1 MSQLPTFPDVLAAH
15 KRLAGHALRT
25 PTLSSPAINQHLDLS
40 LFFKCENLQRIGA
53 FKFRGA
59 WNAMSQLTESAR
71 QKGVVTHSSGN
82 HAQAIALCGK
92 LLDIRTTVVMPN
104 NAPRFK
110 RNATAAHGATIID
123 YDPADKR
130 REEISANLAKTH
142 GYTLVPPFDH
152 PHIIAGQGTAA
163 LEMLEDEEDLDLL
176 LIPCGG
182 GGLLS
187 GSALSARHLTPQ
199 CRVIG
204 VEPMMADDAARSF
217 RSGNI
222 ERVSNPNTIA
232 DGTRTES
239 LGQITFALIRQNV
252 DDIVTVPE
260 DAIKEAVRLL
270 FRLGKLVVEPSGA
283 LGLAALLCSAVPAH
297 GRIGIM
303 ISGGNI
309 DDQCMTELLSAM
321 Q

>member
-1 MSQLPTFPDVLAAH
+1 MPQLPTFPDVLAAH

-25 PTLSSPAINQHLDLS
+25 PTLSSPAINQYLDLS
-40 LFFKCENLQRIGA
+40 LFFKCENLQRVGA

-92 LLDIRTTVVMPN
+92 LLDIPTTIVMPN
-104 NAPRFK
+104 NAPRLK

-123 YDPADKR
+123 YDPAHKR
-130 REEISANLAKTH
+130 REEISADLAKTH

-152 PHIIAGQGTAA
+152 PHVIAGQGTAA
-163 LEMLEDEEDLDLL
+163 LEMLEDQDDLDLL
-176 LIPCGG
+176 LVPCGG

-187 GSALSARHLTPQ
+187 GSALSARHLAPQ

-217 RSGNI
+217 RSGTI

-239 LGQITFALIRQNV
+239 LGKITFALIRQNV

-283 LGLAALLCSAVPAH
+283 LGLAALLSSAVPTH

-309 DDQCMTELLSAM
+309 DDQCMTELLSAL
-321 Q
+321 

>member
-40 LFFKCENLQRIGA
+40 LLFKCENLQRIGA

-92 LLDIRTTVVMPN
+92 LLDIPTTVVMPN

-123 YDPADKR
+123 YDPVDKR

-152 PHIIAGQGTAA
+152 PHVIAGQGTAA
-163 LEMLEDEEDLDLL
+163 LEMLEDKDDLDLL

-187 GSALSARHLTPQ
+187 GSALSARHLAPQ

-217 RSGNI
+217 RSGKI
-222 ERVSNPNTIA
+222 ERVCNPNTIA

-260 DAIKEAVRLL
+260 DAIKEAVRVL

-321 Q
+321 

>member
-1 MSQLPTFPDVLAAH
+1 
-15 KRLAGHALRT
+15 
-25 PTLSSPAINQHLDLS
+25 
-40 LFFKCENLQRIGA
+40 
-53 FKFRGA
+53 
-59 WNAMSQLTESAR
+59 
-71 QKGVVTHSSGN
+71 
-82 HAQAIALCGK
+82 
-92 LLDIRTTVVMPN
+92 MPN
-104 NAPRFK
+104 NAPRLK

-123 YDPADKR
+123 YDPAHKR
-130 REEISANLAKTH
+130 REEISANLAETH

-152 PHIIAGQGTAA
+152 PHVIAGQGTAA
-163 LEMLEDEEDLDLL
+163 LEMLEDKDDLDLL
-176 LIPCGG
+176 LVPCGG

-187 GSALSARHLTPQ
+187 GSALSARHLAPQ

-217 RSGNI
+217 RSGKI

-239 LGQITFALIRQNV
+239 LGKITFALIRQNV

-283 LGLAALLCSAVPAH
+283 LGLAALLSSAVPTH

-321 Q
+321 

>member
-1 MSQLPTFPDVLAAH
+1 
-15 KRLAGHALRT
+15 
-25 PTLSSPAINQHLDLS
+25 
-40 LFFKCENLQRIGA
+40 LQRVGA

-92 LLDIRTTVVMPN
+92 LLDIPTTIVMPN
-104 NAPRFK
+104 NAPRLK

-123 YDPADKR
+123 YDPAHKR

-152 PHIIAGQGTAA
+152 PHVIAGQGTAA
-163 LEMLEDEEDLDLL
+163 LEMLEDQDDLDLL
-176 LIPCGG
+176 LVPCGG

-187 GSALSARHLTPQ
+187 GSALSARHLAPQ

-217 RSGNI
+217 RSGKI

-239 LGQITFALIRQNV
+239 LGKITFALIRQNV

-283 LGLAALLCSAVPAH
+283 LGLAALLSSAVPTH

-309 DDQCMTELLSAM
+309 DDQCMTELLRTM
-321 Q
+321 

>member
-92 LLDIRTTVVMPN
+92 LLDIPTTVVMPN

-152 PHIIAGQGTAA
+152 PHVIAGQGTAA
-163 LEMLEDEEDLDLL
+163 LEMLEDKDDLDLL

-321 Q
+321 

>member
-25 PTLSSPAINQHLDLS
+25 PTLSSAAINQHLDLS
-40 LFFKCENLQRIGA
+40 LFFKCENLQRVGA

-92 LLDIRTTVVMPN
+92 LLDIPTTIVMPN
-104 NAPRFK
+104 NAPRLK

-152 PHIIAGQGTAA
+152 PHVIAGQGTAA
-163 LEMLEDEEDLDLL
+163 LEMLEDKDGLDLL

-187 GSALSARHLTPQ
+187 GSALSARHLAPQ

-217 RSGNI
+217 RSGKI
-222 ERVSNPNTIA
+222 ERVNNPNTIA

-283 LGLAALLCSAVPAH
+283 LGLAALLSSAVPAH

-321 Q
+321 

>member
-25 PTLSSPAINQHLDLS
+25 PTLSSPTINQHLDLS

-59 WNAMSQLTESAR
+59 WNAMSQLAESAR

-92 LLDIRTTVVMPN
+92 LLDIPTTVVMPN

-152 PHIIAGQGTAA
+152 PHVIAGQGTAA
-163 LEMLEDEEDLDLL
+163 LEMLEDKDDLDLL

-187 GSALSARHLTPQ
+187 GSALSARHLAPQ

-217 RSGNI
+217 RSGKI
-222 ERVSNPNTIA
+222 ERVCNPNTIA

-321 Q
+321 

>member
-25 PTLSSPAINQHLDLS
+25 PTLSSPTINQHLDLS

-92 LLDIRTTVVMPN
+92 LLDIPTTVVMPN

-123 YDPADKR
+123 YDPVDKR

-152 PHIIAGQGTAA
+152 PHVIAGQGTAA
-163 LEMLEDEEDLDLL
+163 LEMLEDKDDLDLL

-187 GSALSARHLTPQ
+187 GSALSARHLAPQ

-217 RSGNI
+217 RSGKI
-222 ERVSNPNTIA
+222 ERVCNPNTIA

-260 DAIKEAVRLL
+260 DAIKEAVRVL

-321 Q
+321 

>member
-92 LLDIRTTVVMPN
+92 LLDIPTTVVMPN

-123 YDPADKR
+123 YDPVDKR

-152 PHIIAGQGTAA
+152 PHVIAGQGTAA
-163 LEMLEDEEDLDLL
+163 LEMLEDKDDLDLL

-187 GSALSARHLTPQ
+187 GSALSARHLAPQ

-217 RSGNI
+217 RSGKI
-222 ERVSNPNTIA
+222 EHVSNPNTIA

-260 DAIKEAVRLL
+260 DAIKEAVRVL

-321 Q
+321 

>member
-92 LLDIRTTVVMPN
+92 LLDIPTTVVMPN

-152 PHIIAGQGTAA
+152 PHVIAGQGTAA
-163 LEMLEDEEDLDLL
+163 LEMLEDKDDLDLL

-187 GSALSARHLTPQ
+187 GAALSARHLAPQ

-217 RSGNI
+217 RSGKI
-222 ERVSNPNTIA
+222 ERVCNPNTIA

-321 Q
+321 

>member
-92 LLDIRTTVVMPN
+92 LLDIPTTVVMPN

-152 PHIIAGQGTAA
+152 PHVIAGQGTAA
-163 LEMLEDEEDLDLL
+163 LEMLEDKDDLDLL

-187 GSALSARHLTPQ
+187 GSALSARHLAPQ

-217 RSGNI
+217 RSGKI
-222 ERVSNPNTIA
+222 ERVCNPNTIA

-321 Q
+321 

>member
-187 GSALSARHLTPQ
+187 GSALSARHLAPQ

-321 Q
+321 

>member
-1 MSQLPTFPDVLAAH
+1 MPQLPTFPDVLAAH

-40 LFFKCENLQRIGA
+40 LFFKCENLQRVGA

-59 WNAMSQLTESAR
+59 WNAMSQLTASAR

-92 LLDIRTTVVMPN
+92 LLDIPTTIVMPN
-104 NAPRFK
+104 NAPRLK

-123 YDPADKR
+123 YDPAHKR
-130 REEISANLAKTH
+130 REEISANLAETH

-152 PHIIAGQGTAA
+152 PHVIAGQGTAA
-163 LEMLEDEEDLDLL
+163 LEMLEDQDDLDLL
-176 LIPCGG
+176 LVPCGG

-187 GSALSARHLTPQ
+187 GSALSARHLAPQ

-217 RSGNI
+217 RSGTI

-239 LGQITFALIRQNV
+239 LGKITFALIRQNV

-283 LGLAALLCSAVPAH
+283 LGLAALLSSAVPTH

-309 DDQCMTELLSAM
+309 DDQCMTELLRTM
-321 Q
+321 

>member
-25 PTLSSPAINQHLDLS
+25 PTLSSPAINQHLGLS

-92 LLDIRTTVVMPN
+92 LLDIPTTVVMPN

-123 YDPADKR
+123 YDPVDKR

-152 PHIIAGQGTAA
+152 PHVIAGQGTAA
-163 LEMLEDEEDLDLL
+163 LEMLEDKDDLDLL

-187 GSALSARHLTPQ
+187 GSALSARHLAPQ

-217 RSGNI
+217 RSGKI
-222 ERVSNPNTIA
+222 ERVNNPNTIA

-283 LGLAALLCSAVPAH
+283 LGLAALLSSAVPAH

-321 Q
+321 

>member
-92 LLDIRTTVVMPN
+92 LLDIPTTVVMPN
-104 NAPRFK
+104 NAPQLK
-110 RNATAAHGATIID
+110 RTATAAHGATIID
-123 YDPADKR
+123 YDPVDKR

-152 PHIIAGQGTAA
+152 PHVIAGQGTAA
-163 LEMLEDEEDLDLL
+163 LEMLEDKDDLDLL

-187 GSALSARHLTPQ
+187 GSALSARHLAPQ

-217 RSGNI
+217 RSGKI
-222 ERVSNPNTIA
+222 ERVCNPNTIA

-260 DAIKEAVRLL
+260 DAIKEAVRVL

-321 Q
+321 

>member
-92 LLDIRTTVVMPN
+92 LLDIPTTVVMPN

-130 REEISANLAKTH
+130 REEISANLANTH

-152 PHIIAGQGTAA
+152 PHVIAGQGTAA
-163 LEMLEDEEDLDLL
+163 LEMLEDKDDLDLL

-187 GSALSARHLTPQ
+187 GSALSARHLAPQ

-217 RSGNI
+217 RSGKI
-222 ERVSNPNTIA
+222 ERVCNPNTIA

-260 DAIKEAVRLL
+260 DAIKEAVRVL

-321 Q
+321 

>member
-92 LLDIRTTVVMPN
+92 LLDIPTTVVMPN

-152 PHIIAGQGTAA
+152 PHVIAGQGTAA
-163 LEMLEDEEDLDLL
+163 LEMLEDKDGLDLL

-187 GSALSARHLTPQ
+187 GSALSARHLAPQ

-217 RSGNI
+217 RSGKI
-222 ERVSNPNTIA
+222 ERVCNPNTIA

-321 Q
+321 

>member
-59 WNAMSQLTESAR
+59 WNAMSQLAESAR

-92 LLDIRTTVVMPN
+92 LLDIPTTVVMPN

-152 PHIIAGQGTAA
+152 PHVIAGQGTAA
-163 LEMLEDEEDLDLL
+163 LEMLEDKDDLDLL

-187 GSALSARHLTPQ
+187 GSALSARHLAPQ

-217 RSGNI
+217 RSGKI
-222 ERVSNPNTIA
+222 ERVCNPNTIA

-260 DAIKEAVRLL
+260 DAIKEAVRVL

-321 Q
+321 

>member
-15 KRLAGHALRT
+15 KRLAGHVLRT

-40 LFFKCENLQRIGA
+40 LFLKCENLQRIGA

-92 LLDIRTTVVMPN
+92 LLDIPTTVVMPN

-123 YDPADKR
+123 YDPANKR

-152 PHIIAGQGTAA
+152 PHVIAGQGTAA
-163 LEMLEDEEDLDLL
+163 LEMLEDKDDLDL
-176 LIPCGG
+176 
-182 GGLLS
+182 
-187 GSALSARHLTPQ
+187 
-199 CRVIG
+199 
-204 VEPMMADDAARSF
+204 F
-217 RSGNI
+217 
-222 ERVSNPNTIA
+222 
-232 DGTRTES
+232 
-239 LGQITFALIRQNV
+239 
-252 DDIVTVPE
+252 
-260 DAIKEAVRLL
+260 
-270 FRLGKLVVEPSGA
+270 
-283 LGLAALLCSAVPAH
+283 
-297 GRIGIM
+297 
-303 ISGGNI
+303 
-309 DDQCMTELLSAM
+309 
-321 Q
+321 

>member
-1 MSQLPTFPDVLAAH
+1 MPQLPTFPDVLAAH

-25 PTLSSPAINQHLDLS
+25 PTLSSPAINQHLDMS
-40 LFFKCENLQRIGA
+40 LFFKCENLQRVGA

-92 LLDIRTTVVMPN
+92 LLDIPTTIVMPN
-104 NAPRFK
+104 NAPRLK

-123 YDPADKR
+123 YDPAHKR
-130 REEISANLAKTH
+130 REEISANLAEAH

-152 PHIIAGQGTAA
+152 PHVIAGQGTAA
-163 LEMLEDEEDLDLL
+163 LEMLEDEDDLDLL
-176 LIPCGG
+176 LVPCGG

-187 GSALSARHLTPQ
+187 GSALSARHLAPQ

-217 RSGNI
+217 RSGTI

-239 LGQITFALIRQNV
+239 LGKITFALIRQHV

-283 LGLAALLCSAVPAH
+283 LGLAALLSSAVPTH

-321 Q
+321 

>member
-92 LLDIRTTVVMPN
+92 LLDIPTTVVMPN

-152 PHIIAGQGTAA
+152 PHVIAGQGTAA
-163 LEMLEDEEDLDLL
+163 LEMLEDKGGLDLL

-187 GSALSARHLTPQ
+187 GSALSARHLAPQ

-217 RSGNI
+217 RSGKI
-222 ERVSNPNTIA
+222 ERVCNPNTIA

-260 DAIKEAVRLL
+260 DAIKEAVRVL

-321 Q
+321 

>member
-1 MSQLPTFPDVLAAH
+1 MPQLPTFADVLAAH

-25 PTLSSPAINQHLDLS
+25 PTLSSPAINQHLDIS
-40 LFFKCENLQRIGA
+40 LFFKCENLQRVGA

-92 LLDIRTTVVMPN
+92 LLDIPTTVVMPN
-104 NAPRFK
+104 NAPRLK

-123 YDPADKR
+123 YDPAHKR
-130 REEISANLAKTH
+130 REEISANLAETH

-152 PHIIAGQGTAA
+152 PHVIAGQGTAA
-163 LEMLEDEEDLDLL
+163 LEMLEDKDDLDLL
-176 LIPCGG
+176 LVPCGG

-187 GSALSARHLTPQ
+187 GSALSVRHLAPQ

-217 RSGNI
+217 RSGKI
-222 ERVSNPNTIA
+222 ERVNNPNTIA

-239 LGQITFALIRQNV
+239 LGKITFALIRQNV

-283 LGLAALLCSAVPAH
+283 LGLAALLSSAVPAH

-321 Q
+321 

>member
-1 MSQLPTFPDVLAAH
+1 
-15 KRLAGHALRT
+15 
-25 PTLSSPAINQHLDLS
+25 
-40 LFFKCENLQRIGA
+40 
-53 FKFRGA
+53 
-59 WNAMSQLTESAR
+59 
-71 QKGVVTHSSGN
+71 
-82 HAQAIALCGK
+82 
-92 LLDIRTTVVMPN
+92 
-104 NAPRFK
+104 
-110 RNATAAHGATIID
+110 
-123 YDPADKR
+123 
-130 REEISANLAKTH
+130 
-142 GYTLVPPFDH
+142 
-152 PHIIAGQGTAA
+152 
-163 LEMLEDEEDLDLL
+163 MLEDTDNLDLL
-176 LIPCGG
+176 LVPCGG

-187 GSALSARHLTPQ
+187 GSALSARHLAPE

-217 RSGNI
+217 RSGKI
-222 ERVSNPNTIA
+222 ERVNNPNTIA

-252 DDIVTVPE
+252 DDIVTVTE

-283 LGLAALLCSAVPAH
+283 LGLAALLSSAVPAH

-321 Q
+321 

>member
-82 HAQAIALCGK
+82 HAQAIALCCK
-92 LLDIRTTVVMPN
+92 LLDIPTTVVMPN

-152 PHIIAGQGTAA
+152 PHVIAGQGTAA
-163 LEMLEDEEDLDLL
+163 LEMLEDKDDLDLL

-187 GSALSARHLTPQ
+187 GSALSARHLAPQ

-217 RSGNI
+217 RSGKI
-222 ERVSNPNTIA
+222 ERVCNPNTIA

-321 Q
+321 

>member
-1 MSQLPTFPDVLAAH
+1 
-15 KRLAGHALRT
+15 
-25 PTLSSPAINQHLDLS
+25 
-40 LFFKCENLQRIGA
+40 
-53 FKFRGA
+53 
-59 WNAMSQLTESAR
+59 MSQLTESAR

-92 LLDIRTTVVMPN
+92 LLDIPTTVVMPN

-152 PHIIAGQGTAA
+152 PHVIAGQGTAA
-163 LEMLEDEEDLDLL
+163 LEMLQDKDDLDLL

-187 GSALSARHLTPQ
+187 GSALSARHLAPQ

-217 RSGNI
+217 RSGKI
-222 ERVSNPNTIA
+222 ERVCNPNTIA

-239 LGQITFALIRQNV
+239 LGQITFALLRQNV

-260 DAIKEAVRLL
+260 DAIKEAVRVL

-321 Q
+321 

>member
-1 MSQLPTFPDVLAAH
+1 MSQLPTFLDVLAAH

-71 QKGVVTHSSGN
+71 HKGVVTHSSGN

-92 LLDIRTTVVMPN
+92 LLDIPTTVVMPN

-152 PHIIAGQGTAA
+152 PHVIAGQGTAA
-163 LEMLEDEEDLDLL
+163 LEMLEDKDGLDLL

-187 GSALSARHLTPQ
+187 GSALSARHLAPQ

-217 RSGNI
+217 RSGKI

-239 LGQITFALIRQNV
+239 LGRITFALIRQNV

-283 LGLAALLCSAVPAH
+283 LGLAALLSSAVPAH

-321 Q
+321 

>member
-40 LFFKCENLQRIGA
+40 LLFKCENLQRIGA

-92 LLDIRTTVVMPN
+92 LLDIPTTVVMPN

-152 PHIIAGQGTAA
+152 PHVIAGQGTAA
-163 LEMLEDEEDLDLL
+163 LEMLEDKDDLDLL

-187 GSALSARHLTPQ
+187 GSALSARHLAPQ

-217 RSGNI
+217 RSGKI
-222 ERVSNPNTIA
+222 ERVCNPNTIA

-260 DAIKEAVRLL
+260 DAIKEAVRVL

-321 Q
+321 

>member
-1 MSQLPTFPDVLAAH
+1 MSQLPTFPDVLAAL

-25 PTLSSPAINQHLDLS
+25 PTLSSPTINQHLDLS

-92 LLDIRTTVVMPN
+92 LLDIPTTVVMPN

-152 PHIIAGQGTAA
+152 PHVIAGQGTAA
-163 LEMLEDEEDLDLL
+163 LEMLEDKDDLDLL

-187 GSALSARHLTPQ
+187 GSALSARHLAPQ

-217 RSGNI
+217 RSGKI
-222 ERVSNPNTIA
+222 ERVCNPNTIA

-321 Q
+321 

>member
-92 LLDIRTTVVMPN
+92 LLDIPTTVVMPN

-187 GSALSARHLTPQ
+187 GSALSARHLAPQ

-260 DAIKEAVRLL
+260 EAIKEAVRLL

-321 Q
+321 

>member
-92 LLDIRTTVVMPN
+92 LLDIPTTVVMPN

-152 PHIIAGQGTAA
+152 PHVIAGQGTAA
-163 LEMLEDEEDLDLL
+163 LEMLEDIDDLDLL
-176 LIPCGG
+176 LIP
-182 GGLLS
+182 
-187 GSALSARHLTPQ
+187 
-199 CRVIG
+199 
-204 VEPMMADDAARSF
+204 
-217 RSGNI
+217 
-222 ERVSNPNTIA
+222 
-232 DGTRTES
+232 
-239 LGQITFALIRQNV
+239 
-252 DDIVTVPE
+252 
-260 DAIKEAVRLL
+260 
-270 FRLGKLVVEPSGA
+270 
-283 LGLAALLCSAVPAH
+283 
-297 GRIGIM
+297 
-303 ISGGNI
+303 
-309 DDQCMTELLSAM
+309 
-321 Q
+321 

>member
-92 LLDIRTTVVMPN
+92 LLDIPTTVVMPN

-152 PHIIAGQGTAA
+152 PHVIAGQGTAA
-163 LEMLEDEEDLDLL
+163 LEMLQDKDDLDLL

-187 GSALSARHLTPQ
+187 GSALSARHLAPQ

-217 RSGNI
+217 RSGKI
-222 ERVSNPNTIA
+222 ERVCNPNTIA

-260 DAIKEAVRLL
+260 DAIKEAVRVL

-321 Q
+321 

>member
-1 MSQLPTFPDVLAAH
+1 MPQLPTFPDVLSAH

-25 PTLSSPAINQHLDLS
+25 PTLSSPAINQHLDMS
-40 LFFKCENLQRIGA
+40 LFFKCENLQRVGA

-92 LLDIRTTVVMPN
+92 LLDIPTTIVMPN
-104 NAPRFK
+104 NAPRLK

-123 YDPADKR
+123 YDPAHKR
-130 REEISANLAKTH
+130 REEISANLAEAH

-152 PHIIAGQGTAA
+152 PHVIAGQGTAA
-163 LEMLEDEEDLDLL
+163 LEMLEDEDDLDLL
-176 LIPCGG
+176 LVPCGG

-187 GSALSARHLTPQ
+187 GSALSARHLAPQ

-204 VEPMMADDAARSF
+204 VEPIMADDAARSF
-217 RSGNI
+217 RSGKI

-232 DGTRTES
+232 DDTRTES
-239 LGQITFALIRQNV
+239 LGKITFALIRQNV

-283 LGLAALLCSAVPAH
+283 LGLAALLSSAVPTH

-321 Q
+321 

>member
-92 LLDIRTTVVMPN
+92 LLDIPTTVVMPN

-123 YDPADKR
+123 YDPVDKR

-152 PHIIAGQGTAA
+152 PHVIAGQGTAA
-163 LEMLEDEEDLDLL
+163 LEMLEDKDDLDLL

-187 GSALSARHLTPQ
+187 GSALSARHLAPQ

-217 RSGNI
+217 RSGKI
-222 ERVSNPNTIA
+222 ERVCNPNTIA

-260 DAIKEAVRLL
+260 DAIKEAVRVL

-321 Q
+321 

>member
-92 LLDIRTTVVMPN
+92 LLDIPTTVVMPN

-152 PHIIAGQGTAA
+152 PHVIAGQGTAA
-163 LEMLEDEEDLDLL
+163 LEMLEDKDDLDLL

-187 GSALSARHLTPQ
+187 GSALSARHLAPQ

-217 RSGNI
+217 RSGKI
-222 ERVSNPNTIA
+222 ERVCTPNTIA

-260 DAIKEAVRLL
+260 DAIKEAVRVL

-321 Q
+321 

>member
-152 PHIIAGQGTAA
+152 PHVIAGQGTAA
-163 LEMLEDEEDLDLL
+163 LEMLEDKDGLDLL

-187 GSALSARHLTPQ
+187 GSALSARHLAPQ

-217 RSGNI
+217 RSGKI
-222 ERVSNPNTIA
+222 ERVCNPNTIA

-321 Q
+321 

>member
-1 MSQLPTFPDVLAAH
+1 
-15 KRLAGHALRT
+15 
-25 PTLSSPAINQHLDLS
+25 
-40 LFFKCENLQRIGA
+40 
-53 FKFRGA
+53 
-59 WNAMSQLTESAR
+59 MSQLTESAR

-92 LLDIRTTVVMPN
+92 LLDIPTTVVMPN

-123 YDPADKR
+123 YDPVDKR

-152 PHIIAGQGTAA
+152 PHVIAGQGTAA
-163 LEMLEDEEDLDLL
+163 LEMLEDKDDLDLL

-187 GSALSARHLTPQ
+187 GSALSARHLAPQ

-217 RSGNI
+217 RSGKI

-260 DAIKEAVRLL
+260 DAIKEAVRVL

-321 Q
+321 